1 MAHPLIPELEP
12 LVHRVVTTAGFSLE
26 AVQLLTHRIPM
37 TVQVLLRRGDGS
49 DVSLDDC
56 AALSAPLA
64 EALDASELI
73 ASAYVLEVSSPG
85 IGEEL
90 ASDRDFQSFRSFPVS
105 VERRAADGTAQTHAG
120 LLLGR
125 DEQAVLLNVR
135 GRTLRIPRDEVL
147 RVRLVS
153 PDTAD

>member
-1 MAHPLIPELEP
+1 MI
-12 LVHRVVTTAGFSLE
+12 RVAQRAGFSLE

-37 TVQVLLRRGDGS
+37 TVQVLVRRGDGS

-90 ASDRDFQSFRSFPVS
+90 ASDRDFQSFRSFPVA
-105 VERRAADGTAQTHAG
+105 VERRAADGAG
-120 LLLGR
+120 GWQIGARALPRLREGEGFCCRLLCC
-125 DEQAVLLNVR
+125 
-135 GRTLRIPRDEVL
+135 
-147 RVRLVS
+147 
-153 PDTAD
+153 

>member
-1 MAHPLIPELEP
+1 MVHPLIPELEP
-12 LVHRVVTTAGFSLE
+12 LVHRVVAATGFSLE
-26 AVQLLTHRIPM
+26 AVYLLSHRIPM
-37 TVQVLLRRGDGS
+37 TVQVLVRRGDGS

-56 AALSAPLA
+56 AVLSAPLA
-64 EALDASELI
+64 EALDASDLI
-73 ASAYVLEVSSPG
+73 TSAYVLEVSSPG

-90 ASDRDFQSFRSFPVS
+90 ASDRDFQSFRSFPVA
-105 VERRAADGTAQTHAG
+105 VERQTAAGPAQTLEG

-125 DEQAVLLNVR
+125 DGQAVLLNVR

-153 PDTAD
+153 PATAD

>member
-1 MAHPLIPELEP
+1 MIPELEP
-12 LVHRVVTTAGFSLE
+12 LVLRVVAATGFTLE
-26 AVQLLTHRIPM
+26 AVHLLTHRIPM
-37 TVQVLLRRGDGS
+37 TVQVLIRRGDGS

-56 AALSAPLA
+56 AGLSAPLA
-64 EALDASELI
+64 EALEASDLI

-90 ASDRDFQSFRSFPVS
+90 ANDRDFQSFRSFPVV
-105 VERRAADGTAQTHAG
+105 VERQTAAGPAQTHEG

-125 DEQAVLLNVR
+125 DGQAVLLNVR

-153 PDTAD
+153 PATAD

>member
-1 MAHPLIPELEP
+1 M
-12 LVHRVVTTAGFSLE
+12 HRVVAATGFSLE

-37 TVQVLLRRGDGS
+37 TVQVLVRRGDGS

-56 AALSAPLA
+56 AGLSAPLA
-64 EALDASELI
+64 EALDASDLI
-73 ASAYVLEVSSPG
+73 TSAYVLEVSSPG

-90 ASDRDFQSFRSFPVS
+90 ASDRDFQSFRSFPVA
-105 VERRAADGTAQTHAG
+105 VERQAAAGPAQTLEG

-125 DEQAVLLNVR
+125 DAQAVLLNVR
-135 GRTLRIPRDEVL
+135 GRTLRIPREEVL

-153 PDTAD
+153 PATAD